1 MKSQIQDKKKGGI
14 ISQVIPREVVLVFI
28 TRSL

>member
-28 TRSL
+28 TGSL